1 MITLLIL
8 STSSVSGTDDLRS
21 GDRLDLSRS
30 SAVVHAQR
38 RLSALRPR
46 PFPVPVSPAGDRL
59 PARSGGVQRVGV
71 VSQPS
76 HREIGGGQREYPE
89 RRRQDGGG
97 CDWTGRRRSR
107 TRYRERTATS
117 RSSMKQL
124 HSLIPRVRTTLDL
137 HLIHSSLGLS
147 ESTPK
152 RHRSVQP
159 FCRAHGC
166 YRQTD
171 RQTDHATPSVAIGR
185 I

>member
-1 MITLLIL
+1 MFAELWNTRKVVCAL
-8 STSSVSGTDDLRS
+8 SVSDTDDLWS

-46 PFPVPVSPAGDRL
+46 QLPVPVSPADARL
-59 PARSGGVQRVGV
+59 PARVSGVQRAGV
-71 VSQPS
+71 VSQS
-76 HREIGGGQREYPE
+76 SQREIGGGQREYPE

-147 ESTPK
+147 QSTSK

-159 FCRAHGC
+159 FCRVV
-166 YRQTD
+166 TD
-171 RQTDHATPSVAIGR
+171 RPTDRPTTLLR
-185 I
+185 L